1 MWLSVRVSV
10 VIPTECVERRTLC
23 PSCGSRPRWAST
35 VTRDDEVV
43 EKNWWCP
50 ACLVLLQSCPSM
62 APSAPELLEPGDFID
77 ESRNPMN

>member
-10 VIPTECVERRTLC
+10 VVPTECVERRTLC

-35 VTRDDEVV
+35 VTRDDEIV

-50 ACLVLLQSCPSM
+50 GCLVLLQSGASSTHPGQ
-62 APSAPELLEPGDFID
+62 LLEHFDYVD
-77 ESRNPMN
+77 EPRNPMN

>member
-10 VIPTECVERRTLC
+10 AVPTEGVERRTLC

-35 VTRDDEVV
+35 VTRDDEIV

-50 ACLVLLQSCPSM
+50 GCLVLLQSCSASTPS
-62 APSAPELLEPGDFID
+62 PQLVDRCYNID
-77 ESRNPMN
+77 EPRNSMN

>member
-10 VIPTECVERRTLC
+10 VVPIEGVERRTLC

-35 VTRDDEVV
+35 VTRDDEIV

-50 ACLVLLQSCPSM
+50 GCLVLLQSAAS
-62 APSAPELLEPGDFID
+62 SALPAQLLERFDYVD
-77 ESRNPMN
+77 EPRNPMN